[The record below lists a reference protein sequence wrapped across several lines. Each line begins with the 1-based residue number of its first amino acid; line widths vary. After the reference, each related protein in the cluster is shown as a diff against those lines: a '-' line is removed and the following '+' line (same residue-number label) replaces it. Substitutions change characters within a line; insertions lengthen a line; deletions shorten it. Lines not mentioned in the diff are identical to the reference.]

1 MEHTPKWQLGP
12 SPLWNLDLTVV
23 LTTTVT
29 CILVLLITIL
39 ASRQRSLVPRGIQN
53 VVEMIIE
60 FTRGMVR
67 SNLDSKTSE
76 RFYGFSFTLFLFI
89 FIANQLGLIFNLTTH
104 GEGGHGVALWKS
116 PTADIN
122 VPIALA
128 IVITLI
134 AHFLGI
140 KKSPKKYFSHYFQ
153 PFWPMFPLHL
163 VDEISKPVTHGL
175 RLWAN
180 IFAGEVLIIICLK
193 YSPLATG
200 APLVLWLGY
209 SMFVGL
215 IQAYV
220 FTVLAIVYMSLKINS
235 H

>member
-1 MEHTPKWQLGP
+1 MELTPKLQLGP

-23 LTTTVT
+23 LTTVVT
-29 CILVLLITIL
+29 CLLVLIITIW
-39 ASRQRSLVPRGIQN
+39 ASRQRSLVPRGLQN
-53 VVEMIIE
+53 VMEMIIE

-76 RFYGFSFTLFLFI
+76 RFYGFAFTLFLFI
-89 FIANQLGLIFNLTTH
+89 FIANQLGLIFNLVVAQH
-104 GEGGHGVALWKS
+104 GGHHYALWKS
-116 PTADIN
+116 PTADPN

-128 IVITLI
+128 LVITMI

-140 KKSPKKYFSHYFQ
+140 KKAPKKYFSHYFQ
-153 PFWPMFPLHL
+153 PFWPMFPLHI
-163 VDEISKPVTHGL
+163 VDEIAKPVTHGL

-209 SMFVGL
+209 SVFVGL

>member
-1 MEHTPKWQLGP
+1 MELTPKISFGS

-29 CILVLLITIL
+29 CILVLLITML
-39 ASRQRSLVPRGIQN
+39 AVRKRSLVPRGLQTL
-53 VVEMIIE
+53 VEMVIE
-60 FTRGMVR
+60 LTRGMVR
-67 SNLDSKTSE
+67 ANLDSKTSE
-76 RFYGFSFTLFLFI
+76 RFYGFAFTLFLFI
-89 FIANQLGLIFNLTTH
+89 LIANQLGLMFNLVSGH
-104 GEGGHGVALWKS
+104 GEHHYALWKS
-116 PTADIN
+116 PTADFN
-122 VPIALA
+122 VPVALA
-128 IVITLI
+128 IVITLV

-140 KKSPKKYFSHYFQ
+140 KKTPKEYVSHYFK
-153 PFWPMFPLHL
+153 PFWPMFPLHI
-163 VDEISKPVTHGL
+163 VDEIAKPMTHGL

-193 YSPLATG
+193 ASPFISG
-200 APLVLWLGY
+200 APLVVWLGY